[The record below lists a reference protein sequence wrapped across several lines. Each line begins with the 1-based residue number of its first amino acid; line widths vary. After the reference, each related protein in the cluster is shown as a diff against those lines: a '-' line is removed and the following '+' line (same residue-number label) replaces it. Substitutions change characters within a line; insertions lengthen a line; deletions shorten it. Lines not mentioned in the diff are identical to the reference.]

1 MDPLTIGLALS
12 IHAGFN
18 DAEFNKY
25 HPFVEY
31 ETHSQYAV
39 GITYNS
45 ENNLSLYAKK
55 GWNFTDDSFIELGWA
70 TGYDGIEQEYDIP
83 ATPFVRL
90 GYNITDSLT
99 VWAMP
104 GGQIQSDGRFERGI
118 VIGTEKRF

>member
-12 IHAGFN
+12 IHAGFD

-39 GITYNS
+39 GLTYNS

-70 TGYDGIEQEYDIP
+70 TGYDGIEQEFDIP

-99 VWAMP
+99 FWAMP
-104 GGQIQSDGRFERGI
+104 GGQVQSDGSFERGI